1 MLINYKMSVIK
12 NKFLITG
19 ATGFVGKYVI
29 EYLANRANAQLICTY
44 RRIPKETNNR
54 NIIWEQVDLNDL
66 GTLITIIKTHQPNYI
81 IHLAAESSVGYS
93 WKFPVQ
99 SFRNNIN
106 IFLNL
111 LEAVKIAK
119 SSCRILSIGS
129 SESYGLVNKENL
141 PLKESCPLN
150 PVSPYAVARVSQEL
164 LSKVYIEG
172 YGLDIVLTRSF
183 NHFGPYQDTRFVIP
197 SFVSKVIDRKNSN
210 SKIPIET
217 GNLSIVRDF
226 LDVRDVVKAYIG
238 LLEKGKSGEVYNISS
253 GEGFT
258 LQNILSQI
266 CDILQYPVQS
276 IINPDFIRPNDNPV
290 IIGDNSK
297 LREEIFWQPAYK
309 MKDTLEDIIYSRS
322 PKSKISV
329 ATQIH

>member
-1 MLINYKMSVIK
+1 MSRIK

-19 ATGFVGKYVI
+19 ATGFVGKYLI
-29 EYLANRANAQLICTY
+29 AHLANDATVQLVCTY
-44 RRIPKETNNR
+44 RRTPKYFNES

-66 GTLITIIKTHQPNYI
+66 GSLITIIKIHQPNYI

-111 LEAVKIAK
+111 LEAVKIAQLT
-119 SSCRILSIGS
+119 CRILSVGS
-129 SESYGLVNKENL
+129 SESYGVVKKEDL
-141 PLKESCPLN
+141 PLNENCALN

-183 NHFGPYQDTRFVIP
+183 NHFGPNQDTRFVIP
-197 SFVSKVIDRKNSN
+197 SFVNKVIDRKH
-210 SKIPIET
+210 SKSTIPIQT
-217 GNLSIVRDF
+217 GDLSIIRDF
-226 LDVRDVVKAYIG
+226 VDVRDVVKAYIG
-238 LLEKGKSGEVYNISS
+238 LLQKGKNGEVYNISS
-253 GEGFT
+253 GQGFT
-258 LQNILSQI
+258 LQNILQQI
-266 CDILQYPVQS
+266 CGILQYSVS
-276 IINPDFIRPNDNPV
+276 SVINPDFIRPNDNPV

-297 LREEIFWQPAYK
+297 LREEIFWQPSYTI
-309 MKDTLEDIIYSRS
+309 KDTLEDIIHSITAKNKMLFHQPS
-322 PKSKISV
+322 F
-329 ATQIH
+329 